1 MAENAEKA
9 PGKLLAEV
17 EKFDKD
23 KLKDVEV
30 KEPGVN
36 TRDMTMAGEFRG
48 HICSRQTFS
57 GLVCYAQSVFVD
69 GCYF

>member
-36 TRDMTMAGEFRG
+36 TRDMTMAGELLKKTVG
-48 HICSRQTFS
+48 DI
-57 GLVCYAQSVFVD
+57 A
-69 GCYF
+69 